1 MTNDTMRKFGYPES
15 LIREYEH
22 WVVLLRPAQVTL
34 GSLVLA
40 AKSNATAFG
49 QLPAGA
55 HAELAAVTS
64 EIEATLNA
72 EIGYE
77 KINYLMLMMVDP
89 HPGDRFAKQMCDT
102 RRGVPPSRIDQPF
115 VTDRILAL
123 DEFPEEARYFG
134 IGVDDLVEIIGL
146 ADQDL
151 APDDRLDAIVGRTVV
166 GQDPFAGKSQGYDL
180 PPSAAVALEFRKQAG
195 ADQHHLVPRYA
206 RFTK

>member
-1 MTNDTMRKFGYPES
+1 MTNETMRKFGYPDS

-89 HPGDRFAKQMCDT
+89 HVHFH
-102 RRGVPPSRIDQPF
+102 VF
-115 VTDRILAL
+115 
-123 DEFPEEARYFG
+123 
-134 IGVDDLVEIIGL
+134 
-146 ADQDL
+146 
-151 APDDRLDAIVGRTVV
+151 
-166 GQDPFAGKSQGYDL
+166 
-180 PPSAAVALEFRKQAG
+180 
-195 ADQHHLVPRYA
+195 PRYSGA
-206 RFTK
+206 RDFEGISLSDAGWPGLPDLKSTTSPEPAQFEALRSGLSQAWLT